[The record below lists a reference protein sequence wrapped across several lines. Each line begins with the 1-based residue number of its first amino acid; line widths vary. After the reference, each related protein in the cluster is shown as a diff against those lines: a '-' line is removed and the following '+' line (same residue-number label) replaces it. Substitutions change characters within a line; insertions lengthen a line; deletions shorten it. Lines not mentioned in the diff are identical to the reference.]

1 MRVLEEKD
9 IVDMYKQMFGGLP
22 SITGINWNKPYPIDE
37 MVEAIDSGVPI
48 PNEEEVESDV
58 DY

>member
-1 MRVLEEKD
+1 MRVLEDKD
-9 IVDMYKQMFGGLP
+9 IVDMYKQTFRSLP

-48 PNEEEVESDV
+48 PDEEEPESDA